1 MTRVDLEH
9 EARMKGSI
17 IVAET
22 TRIKDRLMAD
32 FRSYVSLLRKPVSQA
47 VTMRADHAMQAAAL
61 KVLSEGR

>member
-1 MTRVDLEH
+1 
-9 EARMKGSI
+9 MKGSI